1 MTRSQSRKGKPA
13 DFNGVTKMAAKRK
26 TWQIQPAK
34 KKKATLPE
42 SLKAEVQTKAD
53 NLVAE
58 VLKPKHVR
66 PPRPDEQLNYVTEIG
81 TKWYRHYFYFVA
93 TYACPS
99 PNAISPTF
107 EQKFARMVYVGDST
121 FALSYMRHTDDWFE
135 LFDKVS
141 VDECMKSIRD
151 DPWFIP

>member
-1 MTRSQSRKGKPA
+1 M
-13 DFNGVTKMAAKRK
+13 VKRK

-34 KKKATLPE
+34 TKKAKLPE

-53 NLVAE
+53 NLVSDF
-58 VLKPKHVR
+58 LKPKHVQ
-66 PPRPDEQLNYVTEIG
+66 PPRPDEQLNYVTDIG
-81 TKWYRHYFYFVA
+81 TKWYRHYFYFIS

-107 EQKFARMVYVGDST
+107 EQKFARMEYVGDSK
-121 FALSYMRHTDDWFE
+121 FALSYMRHTDAWFE
-135 LFDKVS
+135 LFRGLT
-141 VDECMKSIRD
+141 VDECMKAIRD

>member
-1 MTRSQSRKGKPA
+1 
-13 DFNGVTKMAAKRK
+13 MATKRK
-26 TWQIQPAK
+26 TWQIQPARK
-34 KKKATLPE
+34 QKVSLSAALKTEVEAKANDLI
-42 SLKAEVQTKAD
+42 AD
-53 NLVAE
+53 S
-58 VLKPKHVR
+58 LKPKHVR
-66 PPRPDEQLNYVTEIG
+66 PPRPDEQLNYVTDIG
-81 TKWYRHYFYFVA
+81 TKWYRQYFYFIA